1 MIKLSYTSE
10 TAIAISFLVI
20 NLSTYISRLMRD
32 FCVYIFKNMPFLQYV
47 ISRTYSLLTSR
58 QQKLILLFSWSNL

>member
-1 MIKLSYTSE
+1 MTKLSYTSE